1 MKIRI
6 CEPAQNIRTITFI
19 LLKYTFIKKIFLQLL
34 RCSYILELLLRPE
47 METINK
53 SAKLDVN
60 LQN

>member
-6 CEPAQNIRTITFI
+6 CEPAQNIRMIIFI

-34 RCSYILELLLRPE
+34 RCSNILKLLLHPE

-53 SAKLDVN
+53 SAKLDIN